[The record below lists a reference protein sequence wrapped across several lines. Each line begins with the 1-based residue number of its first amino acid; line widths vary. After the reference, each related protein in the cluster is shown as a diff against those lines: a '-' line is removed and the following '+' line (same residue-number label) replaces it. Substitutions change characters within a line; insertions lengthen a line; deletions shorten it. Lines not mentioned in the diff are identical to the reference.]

1 MDLLAMI
8 SSFFPS
14 LSKSEKKVAQL
25 ILSNPDEI
33 EHLSIN
39 EISAMASVGESTVV
53 RFARKIGF
61 SGFQDL
67 KLALAKYQATVIKKD
82 SRESDGEKGIIYQQY
97 IDSLAETMGF
107 LKEDQIQKAVTSI
120 HEARRIYIFAV
131 GNSGLVGMNL
141 SNRLKRLGK
150 WVEFVQDGQLQSIY
164 ATMMTK
170 DDLAFAISTS
180 GNTNEVIINVEMAKS
195 HGCKSISLTNYL
207 GSKLTEISDLALIGS
222 SKEYISDAG
231 SFAAMVNQMFIIDV
245 LAKEL
250 VKLAPD
256 HYHEL
261 RMKRNEALMNRIN

>member
-1 MDLLAMI
+1 MI

-33 EHLSIN
+33 ENLSIN
-39 EISAMASVGESTVV
+39 EISTMAMVGESTVV

-67 KLALAKYQATVIKKD
+67 KIAIAKYQATVIKKD
-82 SRESDGEKGIIYQQY
+82 SKVNDGEKGVVYQQY
-97 IDSLAETMGF
+97 IDSLDETMGF
-107 LKEDQIQKAVTSI
+107 LEQSQIKKAVTYI
-120 HEARRIYIFAV
+120 HNAKRIYIFAV

-150 WVEFVQDGQLQSIY
+150 WVEFVQDGHLQSIY
-164 ATMMTK
+164 ASMMTK
-170 DDLAFAISTS
+170 EDLAFAISTS
-180 GNTNEVIINVEMAKS
+180 GNTQEVFINVEMAKS
-195 HGCKSISLTNYL
+195 HGCSSILLTNYIE
-207 GSKLTEISDLALIGS
+207 SKLTEISDLALIGS

-231 SFAAMVNQMFIIDV
+231 SFAAMISQMFIIDV

-250 VKLAPD
+250 VKLDPAK
-256 HYHEL
+256 YHES
-261 RMKRNEALMNRIN
+261 RMRRNEALMHRIN

>member
-97 IDSLAETMGF
+97 VDSLAETMGF

-207 GSKLTEISDLALIGS
+207 GSKLTEISDLVLIGS